1 MLAIIPARGGSKG
14 VPRKNIRSLAGRPLI
29 DYAIKAALASR
40 HVDRVL
46 VSTEDAEIA
55 AIARTCGADVPFM
68 RPASLAT
75 DTVPNGAAC
84 LHAID
89 VIARTEGVAHAAF
102 ALIQATAP
110 FISADDIDGA
120 ISMFEQRKPP
130 AVVSL
135 NGFETPI
142 EAVFELDD
150 QGRMHSVLRD
160 RYGARIETGTRQS
173 YGQRYVVCGAVTVLR
188 TEPMRIDPNY
198 YYGHPEA
205 LGYVIDPDR
214 ALDIDTPM
222 DFALAEL
229 LVMRRG
235 LSASA

>member
-173 YGQRYVVCGAVTVLR
+173 
-188 TEPMRIDPNY
+188 
-198 YYGHPEA
+198 
-205 LGYVIDPDR
+205 
-214 ALDIDTPM
+214 
-222 DFALAEL
+222 
-229 LVMRRG
+229 
-235 LSASA
+235 